1 MARSVV
7 LNQTVR
13 CEGCLH
19 PPRWCICASLQPVT
33 CPFAIDVL
41 MHHRESLRPT
51 STGQLITRLVPSAL
65 SHLHVPGRP
74 VERGQVLRAGMVS
87 WLLHPQGEP
96 MPPAPLPANL
106 QVILL
111 DGSWRQAG
119 GMARELS
126 GWGRKIALPMIGESR
141 YWLRAQQE
149 GGRFSTMEALLF
161 LLQSAGLREQHEQ
174 LRLQLELH
182 VYAGLCV
189 RGNKALAARFLS
201 TSPLLEAMPDQVR
214 ALSGGDPDEEPAQA
228 I

>member
-13 CEGCLH
+13 CGGCLH
-19 PPRWCICASLQPVT
+19 PPRWCICASLRRVD
-33 CPFAIDVL
+33 CPFAVDVL
-41 MHHRESLRPT
+41 MHHRERLRPT
-51 STGQLITRLVPSAL
+51 STGQLITRLVPSAR

-74 VERGQVLRAGMVS
+74 VEREQLLRAGAVT
-87 WLLHPQGEP
+87 WLLHPQGES
-96 MPPAPLPANL
+96 MSAAPLPANL

-126 GWGRKIALPMIGESR
+126 GWGQKVSLPMSGESR

-161 LLQSAGLREQHEQ
+161 LLQAAGLQAQHEQ
-174 LRLQLELH
+174 LRLQFELH

-189 RGNKALAARFLS
+189 RGNKALAARFLA
-201 TSPLLEAMPDQVR
+201 TSPLREAMPDQVQ
-214 ALSGGDPDEEPAQA
+214 ALSGGPP
-228 I
+228 